1 MSYDSL
7 TVHAMMVAGNSG
19 NTPEYISVNA
29 KSSENHTLGNI
40 ISFSTPAFHFRLA
53 HHNHQ
58 EN

>member
-29 KSSENHTLGNI
+29 KSSENLI
-40 ISFSTPAFHFRLA
+40 LSTI
-53 HHNHQ
+53 
-58 EN
+58 